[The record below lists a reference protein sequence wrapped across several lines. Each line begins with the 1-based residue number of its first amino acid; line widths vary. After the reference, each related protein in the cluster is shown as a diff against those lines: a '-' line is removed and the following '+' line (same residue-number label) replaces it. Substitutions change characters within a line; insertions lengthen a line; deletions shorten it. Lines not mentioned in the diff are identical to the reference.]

1 MKHRIDVTTWAYAA
15 TIIIIY
21 FLGTSMG
28 LAQGFIDEGNFDD
41 KIAKD
46 IIAVEFWAGWNSHNQ
61 FVELEKL
68 KQCEAYRVDIG
79 ANSKLQTDFSV
90 ISVPTVIIF
99 DNGVEKERFAANIMF
114 QLEADKKTIQNSI
127 DTIKLNKFQ

>member
-1 MKHRIDVTTWAYAA
+1 MNVNRYLYTFVIVVLIA
-15 TIIIIY
+15 
-21 FLGTSMG
+21 LGNCN
-28 LAQGFIDEGNFDD
+28 AQGFINEENFDD

-46 IIAVEFWAGWNSHNQ
+46 IIAVEFWAGWNSANE
-61 FVELEKL
+61 FAELETL
-68 KQCEAYRVDIG
+68 KQCEKYRVDIG
-79 ANSKLQTDFSV
+79 VNSKLQTEFSV

-127 DTIKLNKFQ
+127 DTINLNKFQ

>member
-1 MKHRIDVTTWAYAA
+1 MKKQIEISNY
-15 TIIIIY
+15 IY
-21 FLGTSMG
+21 VFIMIVIFGCSTAMG
-28 LAQGFIDEGNFDD
+28 QGFINEENFDN

-46 IIAVEFWAGWNSHNQ
+46 IIAVEFWAGWNSANE
-61 FVELEKL
+61 FAELEKL
-68 KQCEAYRVDIG
+68 KQCEKYRVDIG
-79 ANSKLQTDFSV
+79 ANSKLQTNFSV

>member
-1 MKHRIDVTTWAYAA
+1 MKKRIEISSYVYAL
-15 TIIIIY
+15 IILVI
-21 FLGTSMG
+21 FGCSAAMG
-28 LAQGFIDEGNFDD
+28 QGFINEDNFED

-61 FVELEKL
+61 FAELEKL
-68 KQCEAYRVDIG
+68 KQCEKYRVDIG
-79 ANSKLQTDFSV
+79 ANSKLQTNFSV

>member
-1 MKHRIDVTTWAYAA
+1 MNVNRYLYTFVIVVLIA
-15 TIIIIY
+15 
-21 FLGTSMG
+21 LGNCN
-28 LAQGFIDEGNFDD
+28 AQGFINEENFDD

-46 IIAVEFWAGWNSHNQ
+46 IIAIEFWAGWNSANE
-61 FVELEKL
+61 FAELETL
-68 KQCEAYRVDIG
+68 KQCEKYRVDIG
-79 ANSKLQTDFSV
+79 VNSKLQTEFSV